1 MPTVVDMHDA
11 KSNLSR
17 LAKRAA
23 AGEEILIA
31 RNGKPAAMLTRIPKR
46 RRATLLGIFKGQIH
60 MAQDFGAIPPE
71 FESAINP
78 IEALR
83 HE

>member
-1 MPTVVDMHDA
+1 MHDA

-31 RNGKPAAMLTRIPKR
+31 RNGKPVAMLTRVPEHR
-46 RRATLLGIFKGQIH
+46 RRTLLGVFKGQIH
-60 MAQDFGAIPPE
+60 MAEDFDAIPPE
-71 FESAINP
+71 FEP
-78 IEALR
+78 FV
-83 HE
+83 